1 MNTAAA
7 RRRFS
12 KMHGAGNDFVLLDL
26 RQGEPPPPPAEVAR
40 MADRHRG
47 IGFDQLLTVEAAT
60 SPGALAAYRIWNADG
75 SIAGQCGNGARCVA
89 AWLRRDGV
97 PMAQR
102 FRLDSPDGPVE
113 AELRADGE
121 VAIVLGHPRFAPAE
135 VPLRL
140 EGPGPEHRLATPW
153 GELRF
158 GAVSMGNPHAVIE
171 VAELA
176 ATDVAG
182 IARWLQAQAVFPE
195 GVNVGFAEVRADD
208 RIALRVYERGAGE
221 TLACGSG
228 ACAAV
233 AVLVRRG
240 RVGRTVQVDLPGG
253 RLRIDW
259 PTDDAPLRMTGPA
272 AFVFDGEWIP

>member
-26 RQGEPPPPPAEVAR
+26 RRGDAPPPPAEVAR

-140 EGPGPEHRLATPW
+140 GAGALEHRLATPW

-259 PTDDAPLRMTGPA
+259 PTDDTPLRMTGPA